1 MKKQKN
7 YSFLIF
13 TTLVLSAATVYFLQK
28 NGIILP
34 KLINNHFNDLVAIPI
49 VLSIC
54 LWSVRKIHNNPKFQL
69 SFLQCLMMVLFY
81 SWFFE
86 LYLPKINPRYT
97 ADVIDGVMYLVG
109 GLLFYFVHKKQ
120 V

>member
-13 TTLVLSAATVYFLQK
+13 IILVLSAATVYFLQK

-34 KLINNHFNDLVAIPI
+34 KLINNHFNDLVALPI

-54 LWSVRKIHNNPKFQL
+54 LWSIRKIHNNPKFQL
-69 SFLQCLMMVLFY
+69 SFLQCLMLVLFY
-81 SWFFE
+81 IVFFE
-86 LYLPKINPRYT
+86 VYLPKVNTRYT
-97 ADVIDGVMYLVG
+97 ADAIDGGLYLIG
-109 GLLFYFVHKKQ
+109 GLLFYWWQ
-120 V
+120 RRTY

>member
-13 TTLVLSAATVYFLQK
+13 ITLVLSATTVYFLQK
-28 NGIILP
+28 TGIILP
-34 KLINNHFNDLVAIPI
+34 KLINNYFNDLVALPI

-54 LWSVRKIHNNPKFQL
+54 LWSVRKLHNKPKFQL

-81 SWFFE
+81 IIFFE
-86 LYLPKINPRYT
+86 VYLPKTNPRYT
-97 ADVIDGVMYLVG
+97 ADTIDSVLYLVG